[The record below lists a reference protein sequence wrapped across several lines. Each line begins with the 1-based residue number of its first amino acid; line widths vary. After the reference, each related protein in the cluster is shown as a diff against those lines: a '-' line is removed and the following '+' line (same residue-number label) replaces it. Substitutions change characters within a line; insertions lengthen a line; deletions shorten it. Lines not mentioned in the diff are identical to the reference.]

1 MMICIC
7 QLQLFWQRKKHY
19 LNIQIIAGQMQ
30 LTIKK
35 IPNVM
40 TKGWLL
46 LLICPKPICFSFHA
60 VI

>member
-1 MMICIC
+1 
-7 QLQLFWQRKKHY
+7 
-19 LNIQIIAGQMQ
+19 MQ